1 MELKE
6 AIDYLR
12 PIMENA
18 RLDGYHLA
26 LRKVLEAAE
35 LQIAKVPEGH
45 NNFYR
50 CPNCQ
55 NTVMIGQC
63 NCEDCGQLIEWE
75 KTNEQH

>member
-1 MELKE
+1 MQLKE

-35 LQIAKVPEGH
+35 LQIAKEPEEH

-55 NTVMIGQC
+55 NALMGSQC
-63 NCEDCGQLIEWE
+63 NCDDCGQLIKWR
-75 KTNEQH
+75 KING

>member
-1 MELKE
+1 MELKK
-6 AIDYLR
+6 AIDYLG

-26 LRKVLEAAE
+26 LRRVLEAAE
-35 LQIAKVPEGH
+35 LQIAKEPEGY

-55 NTVMIGQC
+55 NTVMAGQS
-63 NCEDCGQLIEWE
+63 NCDDCGQLITWRI
-75 KTNEQH
+75 TNV